1 MSLFLVSLA
10 LYAFFIGGLWSTV
23 RYGRTP
29 NTKVGLDR
37 PPLAFWLVA
46 GLALLLGIGIVAQ
59 ERWVRSYDDAGYYQG
74 CVYVA
79 REMLPNFLTQGIRY
93 LYHTIETEEYNAL
106 LCYWVGPGL
115 RFAGVDIP
123 TYTLVLGL
131 LGLLPFGYLVQA
143 LIRHWAEDAGAP
155 DTMGV
160 AAGFIALLMPAVY
173 APWIHGMADIALLPF
188 ATVALITGIRILD
201 NARAGK
207 SVQHVPMGVWLM
219 TALVLI
225 LLPLLRRY
233 FGIYVVAWVGAF
245 GVGLLLELLA
255 KRVSWRTFLSYAAA
269 LGGLALITGLVWYR
283 LFPHFFASLFFKQ
296 YADVYKAYR
305 AGDLGLDLHYLWTQ
319 FGPLTWVLAA
329 LGLIA
334 LSTSPRLRFVGWVL
348 ALHLVLTTTGVL
360 RIQSFS
366 PHHYYLL
373 APTLSLLAGAGMLLP
388 WALIRKE
395 GMMRRFLGAG
405 WTALTLTAVVGSFF
419 YTTPLYAL
427 SPSVRRFAPL
437 AASVSLQ
444 PRVRHDLNVLR
455 SLAEDVRQLNPN
467 GSKRVYIAGSG
478 ASFNDDVFRNLFIPD
493 FSPGVSGLISG
504 VQHAQVDRRDP
515 FPKAFLTADLVILPV
530 PMLYHLKPEDQQLA
544 AWVQHTVTD
553 SVGLGRH
560 YRLLK
565 RYALEDAEARVYERI
580 SSLPIADVA
589 ASLASLRA
597 AYPDYPA
604 MYQLPDAPALESL
617 YALPG
622 DGPYAL
628 ARLTDAQDE
637 LDLHPGKNLKSTIGI
652 RLTETGRYRIGLGF
666 ESACE
671 HGGAVV
677 FVLRKNGQVQDSLIA
692 DHKSPM
698 RFKPVEAGTS
708 DRFEVSIYPGP
719 REDFCDHVLVKFDL
733 ER

>member
-1 MSLFLVSLA
+1 MALV
-10 LYAFFIGGLWSTV
+10 
-23 RYGRTP
+23 
-29 NTKVGLDR
+29 
-37 PPLAFWLVA
+37 
-46 GLALLLGIGIVAQ
+46 LGIGIVAQ

-143 LIRHWAEDAGAP
+143 SIRRWAEDAGAP
-155 DTMGV
+155 DTMGI
-160 AAGFIALLMPAVY
+160 AAGFIALLLPAVY

-188 ATVALITGIRILD
+188 ATLALLVGIRILIS
-201 NARAGK
+201 AGSGTLVHK
-207 SVQHVPMGVWLM
+207 VPAGLWLA
-219 TALVLI
+219 ALLMLV

-233 FGIYVVAWVGAF
+233 FGIYVIAWFGAF
-245 GVGLLLELLA
+245 GVGILLELLA
-255 KRVSWRTFLSYAAA
+255 RRASFRIFWTYAAGMTA
-269 LGGLALITGLVWYR
+269 LAVITGLVWYR

-319 FGPLTWVLAA
+319 FGPLTWGLAA
-329 LGLIA
+329 MGLVT
-334 LSTSPRLRFVGWVL
+334 LSASPRLRFVGWVL
-348 ALHLVLTTTGVL
+348 ALHLMLTTTGVL

-373 APTLSLLAGAGMLLP
+373 APTLALLAGAGMLLP

-395 GMMRRFLGAG
+395 GMMRRFLGVG
-405 WTALTLTAVVGSFF
+405 WTALTLTAAVGSFF
-419 YTTPLYAL
+419 YTTPLYGL

-467 GSKRVYIAGSG
+467 GTKRVYIAGSG
-478 ASFNDDVFRNLFIPD
+478 ASFNDDVLRNLFIPD
-493 FSPGVSGLISG
+493 FSPGISGLIPG

-553 SVGLGRH
+553 SAGLGRH

-565 RYALEDAEARVYERI
+565 RYGLEDAEARVYERI

-617 YALPG
+617 YAQPG
-622 DGPYAL
+622 DGPYAQ

-637 LDLHPGKNLKSTIGI
+637 LDLHPGKTLKTAVGI
-652 RLTETGRYRIGLGF
+652 RLTEAGQYRIGLRF

-671 HGGAVV
+671 NGAAVV

-692 DHKSPM
+692 DHKSPVP
-698 RFKPVEAGTS
+698 FKPVVAMAS

-719 REDFCDHVLVKFDL
+719 KEDFCDHVLVKF
-733 ER
+733 ERER

>member
-1 MSLFLVSLA
+1 MSLFAASLA
-10 LYAFFIGGLWSTV
+10 LYALFVWGIWSIV
-23 RYGRTP
+23 RYGQAQS
-29 NTKVGLDR
+29 TKEDLHR

-46 GLALLLGIGIVAQ
+46 ALALLLGAGIVAQ

-79 REMLPNFLTQGIRY
+79 REMLPNFMTQGIRY

-106 LCYWVGPGL
+106 LCFWVGPGL

-143 LIRHWAEDAGAP
+143 VIRRWAEDAGAP
-155 DTMGV
+155 DAMGIT
-160 AAGFIALLMPAVY
+160 AGFIALLLPAVY
-173 APWIHGMADIALLPF
+173 VPWIHGMADIALLPF
-188 ATVALITGIRILD
+188 ATLALPAGIGILVS
-201 NARAGK
+201 AGSGK
-207 SVQHVPMGVWLM
+207 TLQKVPLGLWL
-219 TALVLI
+219 TALLTLV

-233 FGIYVVAWVGAF
+233 FGIYVVAWFGAF
-245 GVGLLLELLA
+245 GVGILLELLA
-255 KRVSWRTFLSYAAA
+255 RRVNLRTFLSYAAGMAA
-269 LGGLALITGLVWYR
+269 LAVLTGLVWYK

-305 AGDLGLDLHYLWTQ
+305 AGDLRLDLHYLWTQ
-319 FGPLTWVLAA
+319 FGPLTWGLAA
-329 LGLIA
+329 VGLVTLA
-334 LSTSPRLRFVGWVL
+334 ASPRFRFVGWVL

-373 APTLSLLAGAGMLLP
+373 APTLALLAGAGMLLP

-395 GMMRRFLGAG
+395 GMMRRALGVS
-405 WTALTLTAVVGSFF
+405 WTALALIAVVGSFF
-419 YTTPLYAL
+419 YTTPLYGL
-427 SPSVRRFAPL
+427 SPTVRRFAPL

-444 PRVRHDLNVLR
+444 PRVRNDLNVLR

-467 GSKRVYIAGSG
+467 GTKRVYIAGSG

-493 FSPGVSGLISG
+493 FSPGISGLIPG

-553 SVGLGRH
+553 SSRLGRH

-565 RYALEDAEARVYERI
+565 RYALEDAEARVYKRI

-589 ASLASLRA
+589 ASLAPLRA

-604 MYQLPDAPALESL
+604 MYQLPDASALESL

-637 LDLHPGKNLKSTIGI
+637 LDLHPGKKIKSSIGV
-652 RLTETGRYRIGLGF
+652 RLTEAGRYRIRLRF

-671 HGGAVV
+671 HGAAVV
-677 FVLRKNGQVQDSLIA
+677 FVLRKNGHVQDSLIA
-692 DHKSPM
+692 DHKFPIPF
-698 RFKPVEAGTS
+698 RPLEAMTS
-708 DRFEVSIYPGP
+708 DRFEVRIYPGP
-719 REDFCDHVLVKFDL
+719 REDFCDHVLVKF
-733 ER
+733 ERER